1 MAMVRARFIPGV
13 RAGVKAGVSA
23 GAGVL
28 RHVVSVGVD
37 SVIILVRIIV
47 LRIMVVGALV
57 LIAEVV
63 EVGTDFTE
71 SVKNNKKKYT
81 SLYLSLYLV
90 LLPSVPSF
98 ISLFY
103 LQEF

>member
-1 MAMVRARFIPGV
+1 MAMVMARFITGV
-13 RAGVKAGVSA
+13 MVAVMAGVMVV
-23 GAGVL
+23 AGVL
-28 RHVVSVGVD
+28 KHVVSVGVD

-71 SVKNNKKKYT
+71 SVKNNKKNIH
-81 SLYLSLYLV
+81 LSVCL
-90 LLPSVPSF
+90 S
-98 ISLFY
+98 I
-103 LQEF
+103 